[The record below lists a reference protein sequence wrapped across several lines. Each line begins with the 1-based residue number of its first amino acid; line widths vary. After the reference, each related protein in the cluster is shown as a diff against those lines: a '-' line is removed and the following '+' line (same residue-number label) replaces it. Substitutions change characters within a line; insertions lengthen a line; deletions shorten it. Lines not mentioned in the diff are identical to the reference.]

1 MTRKTLFT
9 IVKYVLGLG
18 LGVLLMWLSMRGID
32 FQEVEKGFRNA
43 NYLWVA
49 VGLVVALLSHW
60 FRAVR
65 WKLLIEAAGY
75 KSNAWNLFCSIMVGY
90 LVNQALSRVGEVT
103 RATMTAK
110 SEKIPLS
117 VSFGTM
123 VTDRVFDVLALG
135 LLVLGVFLFQFKEIM
150 AIMDRAFASNAPTS
164 INEESIPWKLIF
176 GITFAVGAVVLLV
189 FWKRFMKIPLF
200 AKGVAFSKDIW
211 LAIKSVTKMKRPWLF
226 LYQTVMI
233 WVCYIMMTYLV
244 FFALK
249 DTNGL
254 SFTFAITAFTMG
266 GIGMV
271 MPSPGGIGTYHFA
284 IIMSFAAYA
293 SSFGWTEDFA
303 KVVGTNIAFI
313 IHTSQFI
320 MMIVVGFICYLFLV
334 PKMRIGVAE
343 STAQKLADDARE
355 LADAENKF

>member
-1 MTRKTLFT
+1 MSRKTFFT
-9 IVKYVLGLG
+9 IVKYVLGLA
-18 LGVLLMWLSMRGID
+18 LGGLLMWLAMRGID
-32 FQEVEKGFRNA
+32 FTQVEQGFKDA

-49 VGLVVALLSHW
+49 IGLAVAILSHW
-60 FRAVR
+60 YRAVR

-123 VTDRVFDVLALG
+123 VTDRVFDVIALG

-150 AIMDRAFASNAPTS
+150 AIMDKAFANNAPATM
-164 INEESIPWKLIF
+164 NEESIPWKLIF
-176 GITFAVGAVVLLV
+176 GITFAVGMLVLII
-189 FWKRFMKIPLF
+189 FWKRFMRIALF

-211 LAIKSVTKMKRPWLF
+211 LAVKSVTKMKRPWLF

-233 WVCYIMMTYLV
+233 WVCYILMTYLV

-249 DTNGL
+249 DTSGL

-284 IIMSFAAYA
+284 IIMSFTAYA

-320 MMIVVGFICYLFLV
+320 MMIVAGVICYLFLL
-334 PKMRIGVAE
+334 PKMKIGE
-343 STAQKLADDARE
+343 GKPEQKLDKE
-355 LADAENKF
+355 LASAEN